1 MLWERE
7 RLMKLIHIT
16 DTHFV
21 RPDEML
27 LGLNPKER
35 LDTAITDINR
45 HHGDADLAV
54 ITGDLTHWG
63 HREAFESL
71 KDSLSALSIP
81 VKLILGNHD
90 ERTVFKD
97 VFPGAVLDEN
107 GFVQEVVDTPAGRM
121 LLLDTNLE
129 GTHAGWYC
137 NDRLAWL
144 DGQLD
149 TSGDLPLFL
158 FMHHPPC
165 KLHLEPMDQIGLVQS
180 DAFRDVVEPHA
191 HKVRHIF
198 FGHIHRPVAG
208 SWLDIP
214 MSTIRSTNHQVWLD
228 FSARDT
234 IPGSSEPPAY
244 AIAIIDDDSVVV
256 HMHDYLDASEKYE
269 MGGVAYSDWQAPD
282 AAE

>member
-1 MLWERE
+1 
-7 RLMKLIHIT
+7 MKLIHIT

-21 RPDEML
+21 KPGETL
-27 LGLNPKER
+27 LGLDPRAR
-35 LDTAITDINR
+35 LDAAIADINAQ
-45 HHGDADLAV
+45 HSDADLAV

-63 HREAFESL
+63 HREAFEAL
-71 KDSLSALSIP
+71 KDSLGALRVP

-90 ERTVFKD
+90 DRLLFKQT
-97 VFPGAVLDEN
+97 FPDAVLDEN
-107 GFVQEVVDTPAGRM
+107 GFVQEVVDTSAGRL

-137 NDRLAWL
+137 DARLAWL
-144 DGQLD
+144 DKELD
-149 TSGDLPLFL
+149 RSGDLPLFL

-165 KLHLEPMDQIGLVQS
+165 KLHLEPMDQIGLIQA
-180 DAFRDVVEPHA
+180 DAFREVVEPHA
-191 HKVRHIF
+191 HKIRHIF

-228 FSARDT
+228 FTARDT

-244 AIAIIDDDSVVV
+244 AIALIGEDSIVV
-256 HMHDYLDASEKYE
+256 HFHDYLDASEKYV
-269 MGGVAYSDWQAPD
+269 MGGVKYSDWQEPD

>member
-1 MLWERE
+1 
-7 RLMKLIHIT
+7 MKLIHIT
-16 DTHFV
+16 DTHLVKPGETLF
-21 RPDEML
+21 
-27 LGLNPKER
+27 GLDPRAR
-35 LDTAITDINR
+35 LDAAIADINAS
-45 HHGDADLAV
+45 HADADLAV

-63 HREAFESL
+63 HREAFENL
-71 KDSLSALSIP
+71 KDSLAALSIP

-90 ERTVFKD
+90 HRGIFKEI
-97 VFPGAVLDEN
+97 FPDAVLDEN
-107 GFVQEVVDTPAGRM
+107 GFVQEVIDTSAGR
-121 LLLDTNLE
+121 LVLLDTNLE

-137 NDRLAWL
+137 AERLAWL
-144 DGQLD
+144 DKQLEG
-149 TSGDLPLFL
+149 SGDLPLFL

-165 KLHLEPMDQIGLVQS
+165 KLHLEPMDQIGLIQA

-191 HKVRHIF
+191 HKIRHIF

-228 FSARDT
+228 FTARET

-244 AIAIIDDDSVVV
+244 AIALIDEDSVVV
-256 HMHDYLDASEKYE
+256 HIHDYLDASEKYE
-269 MGGVAYSDWQAPD
+269 MGGVRYSDWEATD

>member
-1 MLWERE
+1 
-7 RLMKLIHIT
+7 MKLIHIT

-21 RPDEML
+21 KPGEML
-27 LGLNPKER
+27 LGLDPKAR
-35 LDTAITDINR
+35 LDAAIADINQ
-45 HHGDADLAV
+45 HHADADLAV

-63 HREAFESL
+63 HREAFENL

-81 VKLILGNHD
+81 VKMILGNHD
-90 ERTVFKD
+90 DRAVMKS
-97 VFPGAVLDEN
+97 VFPETVLDEN
-107 GFVQEVVDTPAGRM
+107 GFVQEVLDLPAGRF

-137 NDRLAWL
+137 ENRLAWL
-144 DGQLD
+144 EHQLE

-165 KLHLEPMDQIGLVQS
+165 KLHLEPMDRIGLIQA

-228 FSARDT
+228 FSNRDT

-244 AIAIIDDDSVVV
+244 GIAMIETDAIVV
-256 HMHDYLDASEKYE
+256 HFHDYMDASEKYV
-269 MGGVAYSDWQAPD
+269 MGTVAYEDWQTPD

>member
-1 MLWERE
+1 
-7 RLMKLIHIT
+7 MKLIHIT

-21 RPDEML
+21 KPGEML
-27 LGLNPKER
+27 FGLDPKAR
-35 LDTAITDINR
+35 LDAAIEDINKQ
-45 HHGDADLAV
+45 HADADLAV

-63 HREAFESL
+63 QREAFAAL
-71 KDSLSALSIP
+71 KLSLSALQIP

-90 ERTVFKD
+90 DRILFKQT
-97 VFPGAVLDEN
+97 FPDAVLDEN
-107 GFVQEVVDTPAGRM
+107 GFVQEVVDTPAGRL

-137 NDRLAWL
+137 EERLAWMEKEL
-144 DGQLD
+144 DR
-149 TSGDLPLFL
+149 SGDLPLFL

-165 KLHLEPMDQIGLVQS
+165 KLHLEPMDQIGLVQA
-180 DAFRDVVEPHA
+180 DAFREVVEPHA
-191 HKVRHIF
+191 HKIRHIF

-228 FSARDT
+228 FSARDS

-244 AIAIIDDDSVVV
+244 AIALIDDESVVV
-256 HMHDYLDASEKYE
+256 HFHDYLDASEKYE
-269 MGGVAYSDWQAPD
+269 MGGVSYSDWSEPD
-282 AAE
+282 AAA